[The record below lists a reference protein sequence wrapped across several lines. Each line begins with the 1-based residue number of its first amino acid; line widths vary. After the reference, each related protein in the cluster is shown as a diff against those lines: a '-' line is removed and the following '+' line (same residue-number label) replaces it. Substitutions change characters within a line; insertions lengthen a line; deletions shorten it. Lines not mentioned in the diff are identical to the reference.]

1 MTNNAQINNKS
12 DTKHVGLK
20 REAENDIRTYERTQ
34 SDKGL
39 FVLKSMN
46 YDVCRQFN
54 PQNTIN
60 NVTTAQLQLTE
71 SITLTLVRNLS
82 GNDLTGNN
90 P

>member
-1 MTNNAQINNKS
+1 MIYVYMS
-12 DTKHVGLK
+12 G
-20 REAENDIRTYERTQ
+20 Q

-46 YDVCRQFN
+46 YDVCGQLN

-60 NVTTAQLQLTE
+60 NVTTVQLQLTE
-71 SITLTLVRNLS
+71 SITLTLDRNLT

-90 P
+90 PNQTLTS